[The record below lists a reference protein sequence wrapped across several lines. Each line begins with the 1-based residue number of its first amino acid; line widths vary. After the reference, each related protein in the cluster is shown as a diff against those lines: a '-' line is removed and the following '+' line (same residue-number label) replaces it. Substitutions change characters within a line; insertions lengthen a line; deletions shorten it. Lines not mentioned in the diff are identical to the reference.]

1 MTPYICQRR
10 MLRQGLLGKIMVASR
25 LLRPIAKVGS
35 SVEAGTISGEVADF
49 FREFDKRTPNPH
61 PEWHF

>member
-1 MTPYICQRR
+1 MRR
-10 MLRQGLLGKIMVASR
+10 GLLGKITVASR
-25 LLRPIAKVGS
+25 LLRPIAKVGL